1 MCGLFLVVV
10 LGLLIAVAT
19 LVKEHG
25 LWIVWALVAVVHG
38 LSCSE
43 ARGIFLDQGLN
54 PVPCVG
60 RWILNHWTT
69 RKVLWKRQLLYNK
82 YIINKGQFLTGER
95 QWQKKF
101 LGEEIDSAPSEAVR
115 ERGEGN
121 CIRYLILGLRT
132 QAGIVVLLLWLAI
145 LILYNVGLDSMSSG
159 TSARTLGAAKPPD
172 ALGSASGPAVLQV
185 QTAPSPHLEST
196 CSRLANVWP
205 GGQGQV

>member
-25 LWIVWALVAVVHG
+25 LWIVWALGAVVHG

-69 RKVLWKRQLLYNK
+69 RKVL
-82 YIINKGQFLTGER
+82 
-95 QWQKKF
+95 
-101 LGEEIDSAPSEAVR
+101 
-115 ERGEGN
+115 
-121 CIRYLILGLRT
+121 
-132 QAGIVVLLLWLAI
+132 
-145 LILYNVGLDSMSSG
+145 
-159 TSARTLGAAKPPD
+159 
-172 ALGSASGPAVLQV
+172 
-185 QTAPSPHLEST
+185 
-196 CSRLANVWP
+196 
-205 GGQGQV
+205 